1 MDQELI
7 AYLDERFRE
16 INERFDGVDA
26 RLDGTDARLDRVDAR
41 LDRVDARIG
50 GVDARFEQGEG
61 TVRGLGVQI
70 ESLRGQIQQ
79 VAEGV
84 AGFNDKLESFQADF
98 SRQFAELREIFQT
111 SHSNLHRRVSSLE
124 AWREKG
130 EPSPPAARK
139 RRT

>member
-7 AYLDERFRE
+7 AYLDKRFDEVDERLGRLE
-16 INERFDGVDA
+16 GRVEVTETRLDGVD
-26 RLDGTDARLDRVDAR
+26 T
-41 LDRVDARIG
+41 
-50 GVDARFEQGEG
+50 RFGQMEG
-61 TVRGLGVQI
+61 TVRGIGVQV

-84 AGFNDKLESFQADF
+84 ASFNQTLVSFQADF
-98 SRQFAELREIFQT
+98 SRQFAELREIVQT

-124 AWREKG
+124 VWREKVD
-130 EPSPPAARK
+130 PPPATATRK

>member
-26 RLDGTDARLDRVDAR
+26 RLDGTDARLD
-41 LDRVDARIG
+41 

-84 AGFNDKLESFQADF
+84 AGFNGKLESFQADF

-111 SHSNLHRRVSSLE
+111 SHSNLHHRVSALE
-124 AWREKG
+124 ARRE
-130 EPSPPAARK
+130 R